1 MAKNRLTDLND
12 HLFTQLERLNDEEL
26 KGENLAAEIERTRA
40 ITAVSKEIVANGR
53 LVMEASKL
61 AADNWGR
68 DMTMPKMLTG
78 SQEQ

>member
-68 DMTMPKMLTG
+68 DMTMPKMLTW
-78 SQEQ
+78 SKEQ